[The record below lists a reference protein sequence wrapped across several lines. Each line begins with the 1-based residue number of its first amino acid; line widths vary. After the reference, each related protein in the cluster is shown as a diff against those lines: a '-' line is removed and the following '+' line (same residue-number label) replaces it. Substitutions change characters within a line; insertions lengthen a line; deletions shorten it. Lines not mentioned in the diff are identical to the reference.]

1 MSQINVRN
9 LSNENDDGAPNLVGI
24 ATFSSVNYFVPPS
37 GTTEERPTNP
47 QPGDLRFNTDNRSLE
62 YYRGDTIGWFTIEK
76 TSPNLD
82 GGTRAVIAY
91 GYIHPAS
98 SSEVDYFNI
107 GVKSNYTN
115 FGNMNRST
123 KQFGCASSRTRIIW
137 AGGAN
142 GNGPAETNAI
152 SYGTI
157 ASEGIGMGD
166 FGDMVTTCRSWGGMS
181 NNTRAAFCGGYTEPS
196 SPYYTN
202 KIEYVQLGSLGDAF
216 DFGDA
221 SVGKRVSASFGS
233 STRGIIANQY
243 GPYINTIDY
252 ITLSSTGNAVDFG
265 DYTEK
270 VDFPTG
276 CSNSIRGLRAGGAA
290 NGDVNKDT
298 IEYITIATTG
308 DAIDFGNLLVARTR
322 FSGASSSSTRACF
335 IGGNAPTTDN
345 VIQYVEIAHTGHA
358 MDFADMQ
365 MNAQFGAAGPNTS
378 GHGGL

>member
-1 MSQINVRN
+1 MSELNASN
-9 LSNENDDGAPNLVGI
+9 LRKEYGNEGPDLVGV
-24 ATFSSVNYFVPPS
+24 TELTSPYYMVPPS
-37 GTTEERPTNP
+37 GTTAQRPQNP
-47 QPGDLRFNTDNRSLE
+47 QPGTIRFNTDIGSLE
-62 YYRGDTIGWFTIEK
+62 FFRGDTIGWEQIVRT
-76 TSPNLD
+76 TPNLD
-82 GGTRAVIAY
+82 GGARAVIAY
-91 GYIHPAS
+91 GYVSPAS

-142 GNGPAETNAI
+142 GNGPSETNEI
-152 SYGTI
+152 SHATI
-157 ASEGIGMGD
+157 ASTGDGAD

-181 NNTRAAFCGGYTEPS
+181 NNTRAVFAGGYTEPS
-196 SPYYTN
+196 SPYYVN
-202 KIEYVQLGSLGDAF
+202 KIEYVQLTSLGSAK

-243 GPYINTIDY
+243 GPYINNIDY
-252 ITLSSTGNAVDFG
+252 ITLSTTGNSVDFG

-270 VDFPTG
+270 VDYPTG
-276 CSNSIRGLRAGGAA
+276 CSNSIRGLRAGGAE
-290 NGDVNKDT
+290 NGDVNQDT
-298 IEYITIATTG
+298 IEYISIATRG
-308 DAIDFGNLLVARTR
+308 NAIDFGNLLAARTR

-345 VIQYVEIAHTGHA
+345 VIQYVEIATTGDA
-358 MDFADMQ
+358 VDFGDMQ
-365 MNAQFGAAGPNTS
+365 QNAQFGAAGTNTS